1 MASVQKSTT
10 PERHGSHRD
19 VRFAIRV
26 PELEPSALGH
36 RRFGA
41 IFSISLDG
49 STLAS
54 AELVFD
60 SRAHATKYAVAM
72 AKRAID
78 HALGAEDAASRP

>member
-19 VRFAIRV
+19 VRFTIRV
-26 PELEPSALGH
+26 PELEPCALGH

-41 IFSISLDG
+41 TFSISLDG
-49 STLAS
+49 PAP
-54 AELVFD
+54 AFVELVFD

-72 AKRAID
+72 AKQAID
-78 HALGAEDAASRP
+78 HALAAKDASSRA